1 MRKLL
6 CTIMAVGLLATG
18 AWAQTTIYVSP
29 GDDIHLAVAGANA
42 GDTVFFNT
50 GTYALGS
57 TINVTE
63 AITLEGASEGG
74 VIFDVNCGSG
84 YGIHPSV
91 GGVTLKN
98 FTLNMVTPSG
108 EYAGYAIHASG
119 TPNVQ
124 VGLTIEHVTI
134 QGASGADKRRAGV
147 DIHGYDDVVLSYVT
161 SKDATW
167 GNGIQ
172 ITGCVNV
179 DVDNCTTMNN
189 AWGSLSIYCSQYLVP
204 NRASDDVDIDAGT
217 CSFGENNVFIENQFG
232 LTSTNVVVD
241 GYDYYL
247 TNDEF
252 RAGAEGFIFIKDTLA
267 DVQAHALH
275 VGWGFVGYEHATVL
289 QEIATGEYVVDATL
303 GIGMTIQGAID
314 AASPGDVVNVGAGT
328 FREQLI
334 IDKSLTL
341 AGAGEGV
348 TTVEAPDPID
358 RAPYS
363 ITVWT
368 GSSKNVDPVIGANAA
383 GTVHVRDLTVDGRDT
398 GPNDFYGIHYF
409 DTSGSITDCTVAG
422 IHYPAGPGAQNVLSI
437 VATQS
442 ASPGALTIDISGN
455 TVPSFQKG
463 GIAVKGPDQTFTVN
477 NNEIDANPSPD
488 IAGNGIQLSYGATGS
503 TLNNIVSGV
512 GYTGDDWA
520 GTGIL
525 LFECGDV
532 TMTGDTVTGS
542 QSGVNYSDWRW
553 VYAHPSP
560 VNLEMNNLTLTGN
573 EWSLGFQL
581 SGDQSDLVLDVNGG
595 AISNSGGDA
604 VDVWGTGI
612 DPWGGSYY
620 TGWNNGDLTVDIEG
634 LSIDGTAIDAIW
646 TGDFSGNATNVV
658 HGFDVTEC
666 SITGSTGYAMANNF
680 PETINAP
687 RNYWDDPA
695 GPTVGAKS
703 LGERRASPPAMPAG
717 FDLPEKGSARVVETA
732 ADKAGGAV
740 TGPIVVSPWYGLLPG
755 ASPMTWGT
763 STSISATVALAN
775 PYDTINVAAGS
786 YNEMVTINKPLTL
799 NGANAGVHPAV
810 GTHPT
815 EVVGTRGPETDL
827 THNGLFAFRPEADD
841 ITIDGFLFSGDG
853 GRIIDTYADANNFH
867 LTNCIFDNDGVAT
880 STGVIQFGGG
890 SHTDMTIDFNLF
902 QDKGDH
908 TIYTGAAAD
917 VYDRLLIAWNKFN
930 VEGNSLFWTA
940 DTLVDGVIQGNEFDG
955 TIGGTP
961 GVGFCTVNAGKMGN
975 LQIKD
980 NWVHDTAFIPF
991 QVGIIGGSVTGNTF
1005 ERIHPY
1011 TGYYGV
1017 ALQLWG
1023 GEYGTLVSNDV
1034 VVEDNVFHFNDV
1046 PGVTDPV
1053 YAMDLRPGAAP
1064 DPGIDGTTIV
1074 CRNNQF
1080 LDGGVLSSATAI
1092 RHRSDTTNW
1101 VDAIDNWWGSVSGPF
1116 HATLNPAGTGAKV
1129 GDFVTFDPWTG
1140 MGTLSIVPATSGP
1153 LSCGDTQVLTVHYE
1167 PGNPMTPLRGYTMTL
1182 ELSTELAF
1190 TDSVITFTNAL
1201 DDLSQSGH
1209 VPQVILTNGDG
1220 TITVD
1225 NTILGTTDG
1234 LEVGADLFSFS
1245 VTTASEGTGTADLIN
1260 TTLRDVTNQINIG
1273 SIEVGAEITVDCTA
1287 PPAASI
1293 AALPGPDTV
1302 RLTWT
1307 IDNTDVD
1314 HFELYRAVWH
1324 LAGDELASAY
1334 PEYDDVNVP
1343 VDRQTSYLG
1352 VTSSTEWTPVDL
1364 NLASGTVSYDADT
1377 GLDRGIYWYELFAV
1391 DAAGNVSAMTA
1402 EYVRATNY
1410 FLGDFDED
1418 GLVYDYVD
1426 VNALGTYY
1434 GTTQDTGDP
1443 GADIDI
1449 GPTDD
1454 FTGLGIPE
1462 TDNTIGFEDL
1472 MIFALNY
1479 DTVSKQERPATPA
1492 TIALN
1497 WVRLD
1502 QDTWALELN
1511 EPCEG
1516 LLGLNVRAPLPEG
1529 VSVTVERGELLD
1541 QQSTPAFL
1549 ATAPDGLDI
1558 GVAALGQGFTG
1569 QGELLR
1575 VTAAGVEELSPAID
1589 ARGHDNA
1596 AIDVALTMS
1605 AADLP
1610 TALALSQN
1618 HPNPFNPSTTIK
1630 FDLPARGRVDLKVY
1644 ALDGSLVRTLVSEVM
1659 DQGHH
1664 DVVWYG
1670 RDDSGRQAATG
1681 TYFYRMVADGKT
1693 LVRKMTL
1700 MK

>member
-6 CTIMAVGLLATG
+6 CTILVVGLLATG
-18 AWAQTTIYVSP
+18 AWAQTTITVP
-29 GDDIHLAVAGANA
+29 TDQPTVHAAVLAANA
-42 GDTVFFNT
+42 GDTVYILN
-50 GTYALGS
+50 GTYALDS
-57 TINVTE
+57 TLNINE
-63 AITLEGASEGG
+63 AITIQGESEAN
-74 VIFDVNCGSG
+74 VVFDVNCGAD
-84 YGIHPSV
+84 YGMQATV
-91 GGVTLKN
+91 GGVTFRD
-98 FTLNMVTPSG
+98 FTLNVVTPSG
-108 EYAGYAIHASG
+108 EYAGYALRASG

-124 VGLTIEHVTI
+124 DGLTVMNVTV
-134 QGASGADKRRAGV
+134 QGSGGVLKRRAGV
-147 DIHGYDDVVLSYVT
+147 DIHGYDNVVLNNVT

-204 NRASDDVDIDAGT
+204 NRACDSVDIDGTT

-232 LTSTNVVVD
+232 LTSTNVVVS
-241 GYDYYL
+241 GYDYLL

-252 RAGAEGFIFIKDTLA
+252 RTGAEGFIFIKDTLA
-267 DVQAHALH
+267 DVQAHALAAF
-275 VGWGFVGYEHATVL
+275 GGFEGATAL

-348 TTVEAPDPID
+348 TTIEAPDPID

-398 GPNDFYGIHYF
+398 GPNDFYGIHFF
-409 DTSGSITDCTVAG
+409 DTSGSITDCTVVG

-442 ASPGALTIDISGN
+442 ASPGALTIDISDN

-477 NNEIDANPSPD
+477 NNQISANPSPD

-503 TLNNIVSGV
+503 TLNNVVSGV

-560 VNLEMNNLTLTGN
+560 VNLVMNNLTLTGN

-581 SGDQSDLVLDVNGG
+581 SGEQSDLVLDVNGG

-740 TGPIVVSPWYGLLPG
+740 TGPIVASPWYGLPPG
-755 ASPMTWGT
+755 TSPMTWGT
-763 STSISATVALAN
+763 STSIQAAIDAAN
-775 PYDTINVAAGS
+775 PGDVIEVEAGTYTENVT
-786 YNEMVTINKPLTL
+786 VNKSLTL
-799 NGANAGVHPAV
+799 LGANADAVCGARGAESVISPASGLPVNITADGVVFNGFEVTTAAYQYGIILSGTSNVEVVHNNVHDINSSATPVIANTFGIYYSVPNGEADSDVVIADNCIDNIASSDVTGSSCAAIGVLQSTSTGTLSDLVIARNTITDVNVNTGSWPTGKIAYGMILNTGSSGYLTTTGKIVDAVIEDNVIDGLSGFISTAIGLEGNTENAHVSGNVIANLYGAKTADRSGGGYDLNGIKFESNRYVGTVTVEYNSIDRTTFNHDGTMDRGYAVANYVPVGDAYGGGTTSTAIVTCNWFGTADAGAIADAADLTGAILNKDGAETDFIPFLVTSDIVTPDCSGGSSVATLPAV
-810 GTHPT
+810 SGPINCGDT
-815 EVVGTRGPETDL
+815 VVLSIDYTPDALAPGLRGYSVTL
-827 THNGLFAFRPEADD
+827 GATTGVLSFGAGD
-841 ITIDGFLFSGDG
+841 ITIS
-853 GRIIDTYADANNFH
+853 
-867 LTNCIFDNDGVAT
+867 
-880 STGVIQFGGG
+880 
-890 SHTDMTIDFNLF
+890 
-902 QDKGDH
+902 
-908 TIYTGAAAD
+908 
-917 VYDRLLIAWNKFN
+917 
-930 VEGNSLFWTA
+930 
-940 DTLVDGVIQGNEFDG
+940 
-955 TIGGTP
+955 
-961 GVGFCTVNAGKMGN
+961 
-975 LQIKD
+975 
-980 NWVHDTAFIPF
+980 
-991 QVGIIGGSVTGNTF
+991 
-1005 ERIHPY
+1005 
-1011 TGYYGV
+1011 
-1017 ALQLWG
+1017 
-1023 GEYGTLVSNDV
+1023 
-1034 VVEDNVFHFNDV
+1034 
-1046 PGVTDPV
+1046 
-1053 YAMDLRPGAAP
+1053 
-1064 DPGIDGTTIV
+1064 
-1074 CRNNQF
+1074 
-1080 LDGGVLSSATAI
+1080 
-1092 RHRSDTTNW
+1092 
-1101 VDAIDNWWGSVSGPF
+1101 
-1116 HATLNPAGTGAKV
+1116 
-1129 GDFVTFDPWTG
+1129 
-1140 MGTLSIVPATSGP
+1140 
-1153 LSCGDTQVLTVHYE
+1153 
-1167 PGNPMTPLRGYTMTL
+1167 
-1182 ELSTELAF
+1182 
-1190 TDSVITFTNAL
+1190 NAL
-1201 DDLSQSGH
+1201 DPTDSGEDL
-1209 VPQVILTNGDG
+1209 PQIVNNGDG
-1220 TITVD
+1220 TFTVD
-1225 NTILGTTDG
+1225 NGILGSTSG
-1234 LEVGADLFSFS
+1234 LTSAATLFTVEIHPVATGSGTVDLLD
-1245 VTTASEGTGTADLIN
+1245 V
-1260 TTLRDVTNQINIG
+1260 TLRDVDN
-1273 SIEVGAEITVDCTA
+1273 VGIPTSVDGAAITVDCTA
-1287 PPAASI
+1287 PPAATDY
-1293 AALPGPDTV
+1293 AAAPGPDSV

-1307 IDNTDVD
+1307 MADPSDVD
-1314 HFELYRAVWH
+1314 HYELYRAVWH
-1324 LAGDELASAY
+1324 TGDNVTSAY
-1334 PEYDDVNVP
+1334 PEYDDVHGP
-1343 VDRQTSYLG
+1343 VLRQADYDGVTGSVEWTDTPIIVAGTETSY
-1352 VTSSTEWTPVDL
+1352 DL
-1364 NLASGTVSYDADT
+1364 DDALA
-1377 GLDRGIYWYELFAV
+1377 RGIYWYELFSV
-1391 DAAGNVSAMTA
+1391 DAAGNVSPMTA

-1410 FLGDFDED
+1410 FLGDFDAD
-1418 GLVYDYVD
+1418 GEVV
-1426 VNALGTYY
+1426 G
-1434 GTTQDTGDP
+1434 TGDLSP
-1443 GADIDI
+1443 FGFAYGETWPVGTHYPPESFFDI

-1454 FTGLGIPE
+1454 FSGLGLPS
-1462 TDNTIGFEDL
+1462 TDNKVGFEDL
-1472 MIFALNY
+1472 MILALNY
-1479 DTVSKQERPATPA
+1479 ETVAKQDRPAAPA
-1492 TIALN
+1492 SVALN
-1497 WVRLD
+1497 WTRLD

-1541 QQSTPAFL
+1541 QQGTPAFL

-1558 GVAALGQGFTG
+1558 GLAALGQGFTG

-1596 AIDVALTMS
+1596 AIDVELTMS

-1610 TALALSQN
+1610 TVLALDQN
-1618 HPNPFNPSTTIK
+1618 QPNPFNPSTTIK
-1630 FDLPARGRVDLKVY
+1630 FDLPQRGRVDLKIY
-1644 ALDGSLVRTLVSEVM
+1644 ALDGSLVRTLVSEVL
-1659 DQGHH
+1659 DPGRH
-1664 DVVWYG
+1664 DVAWQG
-1670 RDDSGRQAATG
+1670 RDDSGRAVASG
-1681 TYFYRMVADGKT
+1681 TYFYRMVADGET